1 MISQLCCKST
11 VFKTVVKKK
20 KKKRSMEQ
28 NSEFRKKTLY
38 LWSINFWQGNQDN
51 PSWTKGE
58 KMDKNKALIRI
69 WWNWNPYTLLEKV
82 KQCSCFENSV
92 LLLCYAQSYLTTC
105 DPMGSSPPGSPV
117 LGISQARKLE
127 WVAISSSRG
136 SSQPRDQTR
145 VSCVAGGFFTTG
157 SSEKPTEQ

>member
-1 MISQLCCKST
+1 
-11 VFKTVVKKK
+11 
-20 KKKRSMEQ
+20 
-28 NSEFRKKTLY
+28 
-38 LWSINFWQGNQDN
+38 
-51 PSWTKGE
+51 
-58 KMDKNKALIRI
+58 MDKNKALIRI

-127 WVAISSSRG
+127 WVAISLSRG
-136 SSQPRDQTR
+136 SSPRRDGTR
-145 VSCVAGGFFTTG
+145 VSCIAATFFTIEPSGTPAMQEIGIPG
-157 SSEKPTEQ
+157 SGRCPGVGNGNPLQFSCLGNSMDRGTWCATVHGVAKSWTQLSHQH